1 MKKEELAQLL
11 TNKLTELHD
20 WVRIHDDSQFEI
32 SKRPEKWNTGQHVDH
47 LIRSMAPLN
56 TAFKLPKF
64 FLRYKFGINNRE
76 ERSFDETH
84 KKYLDKIQNKGS
96 KAMGRFIPSNIK
108 NADKSQKLSEFKCQG
123 KKFVANINKQ
133 SEENLSKYIIP
144 HPILGY
150 LTLREFGYFT
160 AIHTNHH
167 LDTLKKYH

>member
-1 MKKEELAQLL
+1 MKKKELAQLL
-11 TNKLTELHD
+11 TNNLTELHD

-32 SKRPEKWNTGQHVDH
+32 SKRQGKWNTGQHIDH

-56 TAFKLPKF
+56 KIYKLPKLL
-64 FLRYKFGINNRE
+64 LRYKFGINNRA
-76 ERSFDETH
+76 ERSFDDTY
-84 KKYLDKIQNKGS
+84 KRYLNKIQNDGAKT
-96 KAMGRFIPSNIK
+96 MGRFIPSNIR

-123 KKFVANINKQ
+123 KKFVANISKQ
-133 SEENLSKYIIP
+133 SEKNLSKYIIP

-160 AIHTNHH
+160 AIHTSHH